1 MYKLHH
7 ELLPTTDLFQKTADV
22 HRHNTRYATTQ
33 NFFKQVSTNTGKN
46 QYLVEELLFG
56 QM

>member
-7 ELLPTTDLFQKTADV
+7 ELLPTSDLFQKTADV